1 MQNYIKKST
10 LLQEVNP
17 LFTHLLTRMPN
28 KVSSWSNKEHFHLRG
43 SLPSV
48 TALTES
54 KWLEYNQSWVNM
66 LIIDIDRPISLDE
79 AIKECLEIG
88 YEPTWICKTDNGIHV
103 CFTLENMV
111 KYEWKNAIKLARLV
125 KIRLTEK
132 LNADRNASH
141 RLNGIYRNPF
151 VHEHYFSGLLYSLAD
166 FKKHLLNADLS
177 PKKSFKKYLI
187 NQKKNNTIYKYELG
201 YRNDF
206 IFRYAMLESK
216 DKQLTSNETLELI
229 NNIVY
234 NESLKTG
241 LPSIPICEIEAMA
254 RSVKKYNDKDLN
266 FVSSMKPRKEVNRG
280 KMGFEPICRGDFID
294 PQEHKRITKERQKL
308 SAEITNKGRNMA
320 TRTEHILKV
329 NAEKAE
335 ATKRKIINAMTG
347 KFADDYK
354 KKNGSWNALALS
366 ATTGVNEKTVRKYL
380 KEVNND

>member
-1 MQNYIKKST
+1 MQNYIQKST

-17 LFTHLLTRMPN
+17 LFTHLLSRIPN
-28 KVSSWSNKEHFHLRG
+28 KVSSWNNKEHFHLRG
-43 SLPSV
+43 SLPSI
-48 TALTES
+48 TALNES

-66 LIIDIDRPISLDE
+66 LIIDIDRPISLDD

-151 VHEHYFSGLLYSLAD
+151 VPEHYFSGLLYSLDD
-166 FKKHLLNADLS
+166 FKKHLINADLS
-177 PKKSFKKYLI
+177 PKKSFKKYLVK
-187 NQKKNNTIYKYELG
+187 QKKNNNIYKYEVG
-201 YRNDF
+201 YRNDYV
-206 IFRYAMLESK
+206 FRIAMLESK
-216 DKQLTSNETLELI
+216 DKQLTSAETLELI
-229 NNIVY
+229 NTIVY
-234 NESLKTG
+234 NESLRTG
-241 LPSIPICEIEAMA
+241 VPSIAICEIEAMA

-294 PQEHKRITKERQKL
+294 PLEHKRITKERQKL
-308 SAEITNKGRNMA
+308 SAKITNEGRDMA
-320 TRTEHILKV
+320 TRTEHAINLGKKKEEENKAKIT
-329 NAEKAE
+329 NA
-335 ATKRKIINAMTG
+335 ITG
-347 KFADDYK
+347 LMADSMFK
-354 KKNGSWNALALS
+354 KKNGSWNGKAIADYLKIDPR
-366 ATTGVNEKTVRKYL
+366 TVNKYL
-380 KEVNND
+380 KELI